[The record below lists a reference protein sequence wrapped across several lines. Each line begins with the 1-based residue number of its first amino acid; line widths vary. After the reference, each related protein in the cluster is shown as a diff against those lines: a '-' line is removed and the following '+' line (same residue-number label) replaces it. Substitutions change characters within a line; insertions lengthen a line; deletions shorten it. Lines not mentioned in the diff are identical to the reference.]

1 MEAINGNIG
10 MYSYIFCIGMLRFQ
24 MSGQNWQ
31 VNPLN
36 PQVHAAPEV
45 GFTWVLTLLVA
56 CSTWYRR
63 YLKREIVSSLQR
75 FKQTTRISGFQV
87 RPPRPDRGDRDR
99 EDREREREAEIQ
111 VW

>member
-45 GFTWVLTLLVA
+45 GFTW
-56 CSTWYRR
+56 
-63 YLKREIVSSLQR
+63 
-75 FKQTTRISGFQV
+75 F
-87 RPPRPDRGDRDR
+87 
-99 EDREREREAEIQ
+99 
-111 VW
+111 